1 MSSGCM
7 IIFRDSQN
15 KKNLTCLCKTDGEP
29 AKAGK
34 ILYMCYGEGKLGALF
49 EGHNKACEKIE
60 SRIEKVNFL
69 PVTENNNVAIGWIYK
84 FDGGKWYVA
93 EAQDGFYKPLEEEF
107 TDEKDVA
114 AIKQFLRTNHLPV
127 KEQIDELKKNE
138 GAPIGESDEME
149 EISISLDDKA
159 WRTIDALCEDLEC
172 TSEELIRYILL
183 SYVARDYIGEEM
195 PNVTDF
201 HDYLEDDEEKEGE
214 LTD

>member
-15 KKNLTCLCKTDGEP
+15 KKNLSCLCKTGGEP

-34 ILYMCYGEGKLGALF
+34 ILYMCYGEGKLDALF

-60 SRIEKVNFL
+60 SRIEKVIFL

-84 FDGGKWYVA
+84 FDGGNWYVA